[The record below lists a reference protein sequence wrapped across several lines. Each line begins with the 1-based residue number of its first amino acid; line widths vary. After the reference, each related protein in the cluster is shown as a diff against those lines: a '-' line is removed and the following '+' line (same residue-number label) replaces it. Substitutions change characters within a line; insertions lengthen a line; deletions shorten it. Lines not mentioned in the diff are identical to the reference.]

1 MFSKRYDGVRIK
13 NLSPI
18 QKIMPY
24 IMVERNDAQVYYEDR
39 VDIAGMEEYI
49 KQKKSEGVMIGHMDI
64 VVAAIARVIAE
75 REELNRFVMNKQI
88 YARKNITVSLALKKT
103 LEDSAEETTVKFNI
117 KPTDTIF
124 DVSKQIQEKVAL
136 NKEVTTKN
144 STDKLAQIITSM
156 PRCIVSAIVGIVKFM
171 DKHNIMPKSIIEA
184 SPFHTSVFVT
194 NVGSLGI
201 GSIYHHIYN
210 FGTTTMFLAMGM
222 KRAHINSKTGE
233 AQKYIS
239 FKFVCDERVCDGLY
253 YARSFLKFRRYLLNP
268 SLLEKPYED

>member
-1 MFSKRYDGVRIK
+1 MFSKRHDGVRIK

-39 VDIAGMEEYI
+39 VDISGMEEYI
-49 KQKKSEGVMIGHMDI
+49 KQKKAEGIVVGHMDI
-64 VVAAIARVIAE
+64 VVAAISRVIAE
-75 REELNRFVMNKQI
+75 RQELNRFVMNKQI
-88 YARKNITVSLALKKT
+88 YARKDLTVSLALKKT

-124 DVSKQIQEKVAL
+124 DVSKQIQEKVAV

-144 STDKLAQIITSM
+144 STDKLAKIITSM
-156 PRCIVSAIVGIVKFM
+156 PRCIISLIVGVVKFM
-171 DKHNIMPKSIIEA
+171 DKHNIMPKAIIDA

-222 KRAHINSKTGE
+222 KRAHINSKT
-233 AQKYIS
+233 
-239 FKFVCDERVCDGLY
+239 R
-253 YARSFLKFRRYLLNP
+253 RSPKIYKL
-268 SLLEKPYED
+268 